1 MVGDD
6 GSLYWFVDAYAFSPT
21 AGRCPWAA
29 NHIRNSVKVIV
40 NVYDGSVNFYLN
52 RKGRALIVHFLSP
65 AGLGASW
72 QDRI

>member
-1 MVGDD
+1 MP
-6 GSLYWFVDAYAFSPT
+6 L
-21 AGRCPWAA
+21 WAA
-29 NHIRNSVKVIV
+29 DHIRNSVKVIV
-40 NVYDGSVNFYLN
+40 NAYDGSVNFYLN